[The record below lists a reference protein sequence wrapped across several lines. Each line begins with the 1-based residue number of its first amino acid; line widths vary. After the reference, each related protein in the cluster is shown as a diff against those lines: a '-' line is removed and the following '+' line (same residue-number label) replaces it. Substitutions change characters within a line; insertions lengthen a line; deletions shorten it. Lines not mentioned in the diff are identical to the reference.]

1 MKKQNLKN
9 LNLKKKSIA
18 SFHIIGG
25 AVDDA
30 KSTHGPCLET
40 CCKCPVKKS
49 KRPNPCHY

>member
-18 SFHIIGG
+18 AFHIIGG
-25 AVDDA
+25 ADDA